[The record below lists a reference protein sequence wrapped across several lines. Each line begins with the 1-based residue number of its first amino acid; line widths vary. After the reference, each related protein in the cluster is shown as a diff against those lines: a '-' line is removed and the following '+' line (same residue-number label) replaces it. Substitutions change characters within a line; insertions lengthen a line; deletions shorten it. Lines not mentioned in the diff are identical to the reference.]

1 MILFGLNTSLIVSLD
16 TSKGTLFLL
25 EGRTSITVKA
35 TTAVTAVAATVP
47 TDATVVATG
56 VADST
61 ATLFPPTFS
70 TLFAKS
76 CSSIF
81 DLFSCSLLLDFLSL
95 SSKDSGTSFNS
106 LGESFNSF
114 PKYCSALKL

>member
-1 MILFGLNTSLIVSLD
+1 M
-16 TSKGTLFLL
+16 
-25 EGRTSITVKA
+25 
-35 TTAVTAVAATVP
+35 TAVAATVP

-61 ATLFPPTFS
+61 ATLFPSTFS
-70 TLFAKS
+70 NLFAKS
-76 CSSIF
+76 CSSIS

-106 LGESFNSF
+106 LG
-114 PKYCSALKL
+114 